1 MFHPLC
7 LKCLLHCKQEDTV
20 KIVNCPKFQ
29 KRLSDDEFR
38 DLIDDLKEMEKD
50 ISNLKKRAEVLIQKA
65 KLNDE
70 DLVRE
75 DDYNSDEAFDD
86 QVK

>member
-1 MFHPLC
+1 MVHPLC
-7 LKCLLHCKQEDTV
+7 LKCLNHCKQEDTV

-38 DLIDDLKEMEKD
+38 ELIDDLKEMEKD
-50 ISNLKKRAEVLIQKA
+50 ISNLKKRSEVLIQKA
-65 KLNDE
+65 KLNKE
-70 DLVRE
+70 DLVQE

>member
-1 MFHPLC
+1 MVHPLC
-7 LKCLLHCKQEDTV
+7 HKCLLRCKQEDTV

-50 ISNLKKRAEVLIQKA
+50 ISNLKKRAEILIQKA
-65 KLNDE
+65 KLNEE
-70 DLVRE
+70 DLVQE

>member
-1 MFHPLC
+1 MIHPLC
-7 LKCLLHCKQEDTV
+7 LKCLLNCKQEDTV

-29 KRLSDDEFR
+29 KQLSDDEFR
-38 DLIDDLKEMEKD
+38 DMIDDMKEMEKD
-50 ISNLKKRAEVLIQKA
+50 ISNLKKRAEILIQKA
-65 KLNDE
+65 KLNEE
-70 DLVRE
+70 DLVQE

>member
-1 MFHPLC
+1 MIHPLC
-7 LKCLLHCKQEDTV
+7 LKCLLHCKQEYTV

-38 DLIDDLKEMEKD
+38 DLTDDLKEMEKD

-65 KLNDE
+65 KLNEE
-70 DLVRE
+70 DLVQE

>member
-1 MFHPLC
+1 MVHPLC

-29 KRLSDDEFR
+29 KRFSDDEFR
-38 DLIDDLKEMEKD
+38 DLIDDLKEMETD
-50 ISNLKKRAEVLIQKA
+50 ISNLKKRADILIQKA
-65 KLNDE
+65 KLNKE
-70 DLVRE
+70 DLVHE

>member
-1 MFHPLC
+1 MVHPLC

-29 KRLSDDEFR
+29 KRLTDDEFK
-38 DLIDDLKEMEKD
+38 DLIDDMKEMEKD
-50 ISNLKKRAEVLIQKA
+50 ISSLKKRAELLIQKA
-65 KLNDE
+65 KLNEE